1 MRGGVFLALSL
12 LVIGLALSACGKKG
26 SPDFPDKQES
36 PFPRKYPP
44 PSS

>member
-1 MRGGVFLALSL
+1 MRRGLYLGLGL

-36 PFPRKYPP
+36 PFPRKYPA